1 MQKLSDNN
9 NKQDASEIIVA
20 KNLAAGYKA
29 STVWS
34 EADVIIR
41 RGEFIGLL
49 GPNGAGKT
57 TFFRLILG
65 LARPLRGSLSI
76 FGNSPE
82 KGNVR
87 IGYVPQRRYVDS
99 DSKLQAVEYVRL
111 GINGNRWGFSLT
123 KQTQR
128 ERQTALEVLATVD
141 ATSLAYRPLREL
153 SGGELQRVFLAQALV
168 GKPELLLLDEPLA
181 NLDIRRE
188 TQLIRLIHTVAKSQ
202 NIAVL
207 LIAHDINPLLP
218 VVDRIIYIANG
229 KVASG
234 KPEKIITTQQL
245 SALYGAP
252 IEVLHDSKGRLAVL
266 GVEEAA
272 HHVS

>member
-1 MQKLSDNN
+1 MKITED
-9 NKQDASEIIVA
+9 IPVIVA
-20 KNLAAGYKA
+20 QKLAAGYKTK
-29 STVWS
+29 TVWS
-34 EADVIIR
+34 DADFSVS

-49 GPNGAGKT
+49 GSNGAGKT
-57 TFFRLILG
+57 TLFRLLLG
-65 LARPLRGSLSI
+65 LAWPQQGSIELFGKRPERG
-76 FGNSPE
+76 NA
-82 KGNVR
+82 R
-87 IGYVPQRRYVDS
+87 IGYVPQRRPIDTE
-99 DSKLQAVEYVRL
+99 SKIQAVEYVRI
-111 GINGNRWGFSLT
+111 GISGNRWGFGL
-123 KQTQR
+123 QTQAR
-128 ERQTALEVLATVD
+128 AERQAALDALATVD
-141 ATSLAYRPLREL
+141 AASLSLRPLSEL

-188 TQLIRLIHTVAKSQ
+188 TQFIRLIHTVAKTQ

-234 KPEKIITTQQL
+234 KPDQIVTSQRL

-266 GVEEAA
+266 GVEEAV
-272 HHVS
+272 HHDE